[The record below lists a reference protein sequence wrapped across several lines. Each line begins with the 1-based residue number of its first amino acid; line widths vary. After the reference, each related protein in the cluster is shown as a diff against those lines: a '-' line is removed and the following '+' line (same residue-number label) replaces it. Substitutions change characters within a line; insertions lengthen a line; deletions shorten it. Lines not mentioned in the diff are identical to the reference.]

1 MRIVIPTFYIKAETI
16 MRQLLT
22 LLLLIPLL
30 AGCGPV
36 YRTVY
41 DYVPPDDPAGK
52 QCLNQCLQ
60 MYETCRSSAENR
72 AAQERATCQQTA
84 ALTYAA
90 CLASAKT
97 DLDRSRCSSSS
108 YCNRQAD
115 FSYCMSNYRLCYQNC
130 GGIVTSR
137 EECVEF
143 CD

>member
-1 MRIVIPTFYIKAETI
+1 MIRSYLPCI
-16 MRQLLT
+16 LLT
-22 LLLLIPLL
+22 FLLLPLL

-41 DYVPPDDPAGK
+41 DYIPPEDQAGR

-60 MYETCRSSAENR
+60 MQQMCNSSAENR

-97 DLDRSRCSSSS
+97 DQDRSRCSSSS

-115 FSYCMSNYRLCYQNC
+115 FSYCTSNYNMCYQNC
-130 GGIVTSR
+130 GGMVASR
-137 EECVEF
+137 VECVEF